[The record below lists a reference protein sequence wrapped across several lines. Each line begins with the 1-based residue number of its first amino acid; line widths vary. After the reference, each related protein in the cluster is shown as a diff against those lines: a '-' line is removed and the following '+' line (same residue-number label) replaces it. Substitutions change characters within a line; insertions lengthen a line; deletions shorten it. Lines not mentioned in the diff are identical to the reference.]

1 MVFDSN
7 IILIAICLVFS
18 GFFSGMEIAF
28 ISANQLHI
36 ELQKKKGG
44 LPGRILS
51 NFIERRAQ
59 FLATTLVGNNLALVL
74 YGIFMAGLLEPQI
87 SPWFP
92 ASEFGQLLVLIT
104 QTILSTILVLITA
117 EFIPKSIFMLNP
129 DFLLRLF
136 AIPMN
141 LIYWLFWIPV
151 WIIAHISKFIITRI
165 LRVEYS
171 EDKPVFGLTDL
182 NNYIK
187 NTFTVGDNKQPQ
199 DVEVDS
205 NLFSN
210 AIEFKSVRVRECM
223 IPRTEVIALEI
234 NDSIDELRRLFID
247 SGHSKIVIYKES
259 VDDVI
264 GYCHSL
270 ELFKKPKDIKSIM
283 NPIIIVPETMPANE
297 LMVQF
302 ITERKS
308 LALVVDEYGGTS
320 GIVSMEDIIEEI
332 FGEIQ
337 DEHDDEYLTEE
348 VMDDHNWLLSARHE
362 VDYLNEKYALGLPVG
377 DYDTLGGLILEF
389 NENIPSRNDVIEVPP
404 FTFTIYSM
412 ADNRIDNVKLTIND
426 LENSKTEQ

>member
-1 MVFDSN
+1 MIDLE
-7 IILIAICLVFS
+7 IILIFITLVFS

-28 ISANQLHI
+28 ISANKLHI
-36 ELQKKKGG
+36 EIQKEKSGFSGK
-44 LPGRILS
+44 ILS
-51 NFIERRAQ
+51 KFSENRAQ
-59 FLATTLVGNNLALVL
+59 FLATTLVGNNLALVF
-74 YGIFMAGLLEPQI
+74 YGILMASLLD
-87 SPWFP
+87 PWIRTWAP
-92 ASEFGQLLVLIT
+92 GDSE
-104 QTILSTILVLITA
+104 ILVLILQTIISTALVLVTA
-117 EFIPKSIFMLNP
+117 EFLPKSIFLINP
-129 DFLLRLF
+129 DVLLSLF
-136 AIPMN
+136 AIPMD
-141 LIYWLFWIPV
+141 LIYRLFKFPV
-151 WIIAHISKFIITRI
+151 WLIVIVSKFFITKI
-165 LRVEYS
+165 LGIEYS

-187 NTFTVGDNKQPQ
+187 KTFGEGDSNQSS
-199 DVEVDS
+199 DVEVDTD
-205 NLFSN
+205 LFSN

-223 IPRTEVIALEI
+223 IPRTEVIALDVQDPIE
-234 NDSIDELRRLFID
+234 ELKSLFIE
-247 SGHSKIVIYKES
+247 SGHSKIVIYKETI
-259 VDDVI
+259 DDVI

-348 VMDDHNWLLSARHE
+348 KMDDANFLLSARHE
-362 VDYLNEKYALGLPVG
+362 VDYLNEKYEWGLPEG

-389 NENIPSRNDVIEVPP
+389 NENIPSKNDVIEIPP
-404 FTFTIYSM
+404 FTFTIFSM
-412 ADNRIDNVKLTIND
+412 ADNRIDNVKLTLAD
-426 LENSKTEQ
+426 LENSNTE